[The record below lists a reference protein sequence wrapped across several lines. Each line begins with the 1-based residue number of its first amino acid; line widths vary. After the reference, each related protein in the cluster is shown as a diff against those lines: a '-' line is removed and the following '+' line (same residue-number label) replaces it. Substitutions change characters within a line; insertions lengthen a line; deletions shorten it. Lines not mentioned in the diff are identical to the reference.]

1 MGRHWPPS
9 RRSLPGIDQN
19 SGDRGAI
26 AERKVTPINFRS
38 EFRYALAL

>member
-9 RRSLPGIDQN
+9 WRSLPGIDQN

-26 AERKVTPINFRS
+26 VDRKVTPINFRS
-38 EFRYALAL
+38 EFRMS